1 MDLITLITWQP
12 EPRNDL
18 NRRCVRRWRR
28 AREPNRTKTQE
39 EGGSVRTVSA
49 GLCCCISLYDYLFV
63 HITYLPAGMPYLLLL
78 LRLKLCNDWY
88 ASPTAFASDNMG
100 EELGYSPPYANILSS
115 GQEQE
120 CWFSVRRRRYS
131 QNEPTWFRTISLYS
145 LMCSFYCCQLASSL
159 IANAA
164 HFCFTVPSLFLP
176 LVHISISKFPR
187 GSNHWFSCACLS
199 PCSFIPLHHR
209 HHHPKPTT
217 SLRFSPQEAIFLT

>member
-1 MDLITLITWQP
+1 MTTWTKERFESAVRKTVEKSQ
-12 EPRNDL
+12 RAQQNQ
-18 NRRCVRRWRR
+18 NTRGRR
-28 AREPNRTKTQE
+28 
-39 EGGSVRTVSA
+39 
-49 GLCCCISLYDYLFV
+49 LCKDGMCWFVLLFLSLWLSLFV

-78 LRLKLCNDWY
+78 LRLKLCNDWC

-100 EELGYSPPYANILSS
+100 EELGYSPPYANILLS

-131 QNEPTWFRTISLYS
+131 QNEPTCFRMISLYS
-145 LMCSFYCCQLASSL
+145 LICSFYCCRLASSL

-176 LVHISISKFPR
+176 LAHISISKFPC

-199 PCSFIPLHHR
+199 PRSFIPLHHR

-217 SLRFSPQEAIFLT
+217 SLRFGPQEAIFLT